1 MNYEEIGK
9 RIREYRKLKNLSQE
23 QLAEKINISTTHMS
37 HIETGSTKL
46 SLQVLVDI
54 AKVLNNADAS
64 YVLDIFPAREKQE
77 DYPDVTSNSI
87 IKEIKNG
94 FAINDGNWD
103 QLKQYDKEC
112 VVIFMSPKEIK
123 LMQSYK
129 EYLKN

>member
-54 AKVLNNADAS
+54 AKVLNVNTDDLIFEQKSQILVNRINNILSECNEEQIEVITNIVEATKDA
-64 YVLDIFPAREKQE
+64 LNKKQ
-77 DYPDVTSNSI
+77 
-87 IKEIKNG
+87 
-94 FAINDGNWD
+94 
-103 QLKQYDKEC
+103 
-112 VVIFMSPKEIK
+112 
-123 LMQSYK
+123 QSQK
-129 EYLKN
+129 R

>member
-54 AKVLNNADAS
+54 AKVLNVNTDDLIFEQKSQILVNRINNILSECNEEQIEVITNIVEATKDA
-64 YVLDIFPAREKQE
+64 LNKKQ
-77 DYPDVTSNSI
+77 
-87 IKEIKNG
+87 
-94 FAINDGNWD
+94 
-103 QLKQYDKEC
+103 
-112 VVIFMSPKEIK
+112 
-123 LMQSYK
+123 QSQ
-129 EYLKN
+129 NR

>member
-54 AKVLNNADAS
+54 AKVLNVNTDDLIFEQKSQILVNRINHILAECNEEQIEVITNIVEATKDA
-64 YVLDIFPAREKQE
+64 LNKKQ
-77 DYPDVTSNSI
+77 
-87 IKEIKNG
+87 
-94 FAINDGNWD
+94 
-103 QLKQYDKEC
+103 
-112 VVIFMSPKEIK
+112 
-123 LMQSYK
+123 QSQK
-129 EYLKN
+129 R

>member
-54 AKVLNNADAS
+54 AKVLNVNTDDLIFEQKPQILVNRINNILSECNEEQIEVITNIVEATKDA
-64 YVLDIFPAREKQE
+64 LNKKQ
-77 DYPDVTSNSI
+77 
-87 IKEIKNG
+87 
-94 FAINDGNWD
+94 
-103 QLKQYDKEC
+103 
-112 VVIFMSPKEIK
+112 
-123 LMQSYK
+123 QS
-129 EYLKN
+129 

>member
-54 AKVLNNADAS
+54 AKVLNVNTDDLIFEQKTQILINRINNILSECNEEQIEVITNIVEATKDA
-64 YVLDIFPAREKQE
+64 LNKKQ
-77 DYPDVTSNSI
+77 
-87 IKEIKNG
+87 
-94 FAINDGNWD
+94 
-103 QLKQYDKEC
+103 
-112 VVIFMSPKEIK
+112 
-123 LMQSYK
+123 QSQK
-129 EYLKN
+129 R